1 MTYNADT
8 IHPTIC
14 SYTETSYLMCR
25 YFLEKELLET
35 NDAAKMEEIRIQIT
49 DINIKLSHF

>member
-14 SYTETSYLMCR
+14 SYTETSYLICK
-25 YFLEKELLET
+25 YFLEKRLLET
-35 NDAAKMEEIRIQIT
+35 NDAAKMEEIRMQIT